1 MLLKRKGLQVS
12 SVVLSHLDF
21 MTGGTEKLAKLNTS
35 LFLIFKSSLL
45 ISEKVT
51 DC

>member
-12 SVVLSHLDF
+12 SVVLSRLDF

-35 LFLIFKSSLL
+35 PFLIFKSSL